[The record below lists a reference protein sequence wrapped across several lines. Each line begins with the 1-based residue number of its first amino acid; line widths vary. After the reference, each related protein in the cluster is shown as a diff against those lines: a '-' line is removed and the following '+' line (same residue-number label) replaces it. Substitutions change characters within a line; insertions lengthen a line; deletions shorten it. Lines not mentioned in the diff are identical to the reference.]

1 MEKEA
6 TSQPQLSYP
15 RAISRSG
22 STPSAIDISRDIAG
36 IAKEVHFASRS
47 LPDITNEKLPT
58 FDNMWLHSMSIVRA
72 DIILHCTGYKYHL
85 PFLEINGIVTMD
97 DNRVGPLYKH
107 IFPPSLAPT
116 LSFVGLPWKMMEDV
130 KAFYSSLEASG
141 TPKHYTH
148 DISPYKFEYEDWLA
162 AQCGCPVFEE
172 WRKQMFVAAIQNLIK
187 RQETYRNE
195 WDDHHLVLQ
204 AHEDFRKYTLKG
216 IGVMDKRYRMLS

>member
-1 MEKEA
+1 
-6 TSQPQLSYP
+6 
-15 RAISRSG
+15 
-22 STPSAIDISRDIAG
+22 
-36 IAKEVHFASRS
+36 
-47 LPDITNEKLPT
+47 
-58 FDNMWLHSMSIVRA
+58 MWLHSMSIVRA
-72 DIILHCTGYKYHL
+72 DIILHCTGYKYHF

-107 IFPPSLAPT
+107 IFPPSLAPA
-116 LSFVGLPWKMMEDV
+116 LSFVGLPWKAEPFPMFELQSKWIAGVLSNRIALPSQQEMMEDV

-148 DISPYKFEYEDWLA
+148 DISPYKFGYEDWLA